1 MNNPTIADI
10 YAGNEK
16 IHEKLKA
23 TLESLTEEQASSLP
37 DGEKWTISQI
47 VEHLSIVDEGMSK
60 ICSKLLSKAQ
70 SDGKISDGTVKI
82 SPGFVEKGAEIAVMK
97 LEAPERVHPSAD
109 ASIAESISEMDENRK
124 RLDQIRQLFETYD
137 CNEGKFL
144 HPFLGDISA
153 VEWLTL
159 VGRHK
164 ARHLRQIENLLEKIG
179 Q

>member
-97 LEAPERVHPSAD
+97 LEAPERVHPSAG
-109 ASIAESISEMDENRK
+109 AS
-124 RLDQIRQLFETYD
+124 
-137 CNEGKFL
+137 KFL